1 MYANRKAVSLS
12 DAQISRNYFADGQR
26 KDRPTK
32 KNDPKQGKKE
42 EGPVFREVPLGT
54 GQVIWDEYLAALRK
68 VGYDGFLTIEREVG
82 EDPKADIVMAVEFL
96 KSKIS

>member
-42 EGPVFREVPLGT
+42 EEAEQLKVPSSRPSG
-54 GQVIWDEYLAALRK
+54 
-68 VGYDGFLTIEREVG
+68 
-82 EDPKADIVMAVEFL
+82 
-96 KSKIS
+96 S